1 MKIKIVVPN
10 SLGEITL
17 GQYQEYLK
25 ETKEQ
30 DKSSYLQTK
39 MIEIFCN
46 MKIEN
51 IIKMKAKDINSIVQI
66 ITDIFDQKPS
76 LIKRFKLN
84 GIEYGFV
91 PNLDE
96 ISFGEYVDLDTYIG
110 DWDYMERAMAVL
122 YRPIKQK
129 HKLKYSIEEYKA
141 ENQQVMKDMPL
152 DAVFSS
158 ILFFYHLGIDLSK
171 AMTNYL
177 EETQQAHL
185 LQYLNSQPSGVG
197 FNQFTHSL
205 KEMLDGL
212 KISLS

>member
-141 ENQQVMKDMPL
+141 ENQEVMKDMPL

-185 LQYLNSQPSGVG
+185 VQYLSSQPNGVG

-205 KEMLDGL
+205 KEMLEGL